1 MKVALTGAT
10 GFIGSHILAEL
21 LDKGHEVTALVRG
34 DDQAD
39 AVASRGATPAVVD
52 LHDRIAVV
60 SLMKTADGAVHTA
73 HPGDATNADLDAA
86 VVDAAI
92 ESFEGTGNPY
102 VHISGI
108 WIYGANSDVTEESPF
123 NPPPLVAWKP
133 PIERRVL
140 DARDM
145 RGVVI
150 VSSAAY
156 GDGAGSIPSLLL
168 SSPRD
173 DAGNLIM
180 LGSGAQHWSTVHV
193 ADLASLFRSVLESPS
208 AHGRYIAGDGLNP
221 TVAEMTAAAASPSA
235 LRELS
240 PVPRTR
246 LAAVWATTSRKYC
259 CSIRPPRP
267 QRLEPSSIGSR
278 PAPASS
284 RSSGA
289 EVTAQSPS
297 REGRSRVHP

>member
-221 TVAEMTAAAASPSA
+221 TVAELTAAVAVAVGSPGAVPGSEDETRGRLGDQFAEVLLLDQATAAAKARA
-235 LRELS
+235 ELDWK
-240 PVPRTR
+240 P
-246 LAAVWATTSRKYC
+246 
-259 CSIRPPRP
+259 
-267 QRLEPSSIGSR
+267 SR
-278 PAPASS
+278 PGLVAEF
-284 RSSGA
+284 RSGSYRA
-289 EVTAQSPS
+289 ISVA
-297 REGRSRVHP
+297 

>member
-221 TVAEMTAAAASPSA
+221 TVAEMTAAVAVAVGSPGAVPGSEDETRGRLGDHFAEVLLLDQATAAA
-235 LRELS
+235 KARAELDWK
-240 PVPRTR
+240 P
-246 LAAVWATTSRKYC
+246 
-259 CSIRPPRP
+259 
-267 QRLEPSSIGSR
+267 SR
-278 PAPASS
+278 PGLVAEF
-284 RSSGA
+284 RSGSYRA
-289 EVTAQSPS
+289 ISVA
-297 REGRSRVHP
+297 